1 MNRDYT
7 ADLVRRHE
15 GIRYVTYDDTGGN
28 PTVGIGRLL
37 AMRDKDNKL
46 FEVPGIRRRFIAL
59 DLDFDKVLAG
69 LVRLT
74 DLHVE
79 ALFEVDLNDAIALAP
94 GIVRNFDEHP
104 DPIQAV
110 IVDMI
115 YNLGPTRFSKFV
127 DTVAAFEHKDYP
139 AAADAMA
146 DSAWARFQ
154 VPERAEEDIAIVR
167 SQIKENQT

>member
-1 MNRDYT
+1 MNRQYT

-15 GIRYVTYDDTGGN
+15 GIRYVVYNDTGGN

-37 AMRDKDNKL
+37 ALRDKDDKL

-59 DLDFDKVLAG
+59 GLDLDNVLAG

-74 DLHVE
+74 DVHIE

-94 GIVRNFDEHP
+94 GIVGNFDEHP
-104 DPIQAV
+104 DEIQAV

-115 YNLGPTRFSKFV
+115 YNLGPTKLSKFV
-127 DTVAAFEHKDYP
+127 DTIAAFERKDYP
-139 AAADAMA
+139 AAADAME
-146 DSAWARFQ
+146 DSAWAKIQ
-154 VPERAEEDIAIVR
+154 VPNRAKDDIAIVR
-167 SQIKENQT
+167 SQIKET